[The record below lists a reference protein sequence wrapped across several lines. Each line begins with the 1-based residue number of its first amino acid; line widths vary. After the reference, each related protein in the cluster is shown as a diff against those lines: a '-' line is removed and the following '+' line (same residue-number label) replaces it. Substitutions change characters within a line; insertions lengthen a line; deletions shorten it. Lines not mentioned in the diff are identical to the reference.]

1 MVSTLFRDPQA
12 RSSALAALGTPQP
25 RAFRSLNRVETL
37 DSTSNYYIEA
47 LVPRAAPLGLVL
59 LYCIQTSG
67 LVYNYYIMYL
77 QVAGEAIV
85 DCIMCSARKHASTL
99 QMPATKCMHC

>member
-37 DSTSNYYIEA
+37 DSTSNYYI
-47 LVPRAAPLGLVL
+47 
-59 LYCIQTSG
+59 
-67 LVYNYYIMYL
+67 YIL
-77 QVAGEAIV
+77 CWQ
-85 DCIMCSARKHASTL
+85 
-99 QMPATKCMHC
+99 PMHKINDKVNVVGSWW